1 MKTTVTKRK
10 VNWVHLPDPIRES
23 EVNIRLTWSADERT
37 RQAIERQAAL
47 MGFSSPSAY
56 LHQALAAVLSGNEE
70 NTVLTS
76 DGRFVCG
83 YDAYD
88 RDGLPQNV

>member
-1 MKTTVTKRK
+1 
-10 VNWVHLPDPIRES
+10 
-23 EVNIRLTWSADERT
+23 
-37 RQAIERQAAL
+37 